1 MPASRGADASTRTPA
16 TVFHGAG
23 RGAGLPE
30 PGEPGIAAEEV
41 GGQAVEV
48 AAVAPQRRLG
58 EQGADVR
65 QGGFDPARPHISAR
79 EQVQA
84 HRPARLGG
92 VGVGDGQVPLHAEEA
107 GRHQLRPR
115 VVPVRETSPECRP
128 LAATVTVART
138 SKAPPAARR
147 AETPATRPSQHDRAA
162 DAGLLDHL
170 DPGGAGLPDE
180 QVVERRS
187 AEADPGAAVGP
198 GEIPLQHAAPGRR
211 EADAADGVIAR
222 PLDGLGQAEAVQ
234 GPPGL
239 GAEEF
244 AAELLARES
253 AGIDQRN
260 PGAGLRQADGQ
271 RAPRQ
276 PRAGDR
282 DVERTREG
290 GQLPRRGAH
299 DVRRPT
305 RASWNPG

>member
-1 MPASRGADASTRTPA
+1 MPASRGVDASTRTPA

-41 GGQAVEV
+41 AGQAVEV

-58 EQGADVR
+58 EQGAEVR
-65 QGGFDPARPHISAR
+65 QGGFDPARPHVSAR

-92 VGVGDGQVPLHAEEA
+92 VGIGDGQVPLHAEEA
-107 GRHQLRPR
+107 GAPPAPASGRPG
-115 VVPVRETSPECRP
+115 
-128 LAATVTVART
+128 ARDQ
-138 SKAPPAARR
+138 PRMPAARR
-147 AETPATRPSQHDRAA
+147 HGDGGADLEGPSGRSTRRDPGDAPFADDRAA

-187 AEADPGAAVGP
+187 AQADPGAAVGP

-222 PLDGLGQAEAVQ
+222 PLDGLRTGRGGP
-234 GPPGL
+234 GPP
-239 GAEEF
+239 
-244 AAELLARES
+244 R
-253 AGIDQRN
+253 
-260 PGAGLRQADGQ
+260 
-271 RAPRQ
+271 PR
-276 PRAGDR
+276 G
-282 DVERTREG
+282 
-290 GQLPRRGAH
+290 
-299 DVRRPT
+299 
-305 RASWNPG
+305 